1 MEEEAEQL
9 EEEHEAVVRSETF
22 FNRQQRMLPFS
33 PFQLTLA
40 TQNGSHQ
47 ISAWVAFSLSLLLNL
62 MDLYLYKRYGQP
74 TGHFPSIMNSASLLA
89 YVVILIVMYRMD
101 DRFDSRFVG
110 PIVASFLTC
119 SIMLS
124 MVVGHPY
131 TLESTRRLVEEPT
144 RSHSAQF
151 LRFNQYLT
159 AYVLF
164 WFVVML
170 VLTWC
175 ATMFD
180 KQSPEQIVVGIVLP
194 ILIPFVIQF
203 TSPLVAKQL
212 YALRHRHSRKATVSV
227 TKGDDQEEKQSLLSP
242 PSDSNADNKDDE
254 EQQPIKLE

>member
-1 MEEEAEQL
+1 MEEEAKQL

-47 ISAWVAFSLSLLLNL
+47 ISAWVAFSLSLALNL
-62 MDLYLYKRYGQP
+62 LDLYLYKRYGNP
-74 TGHFPSIMNSASLLA
+74 TGYFPSIMNSASLLA
-89 YVVILIVMYRMD
+89 YIVILIVMYRMD

-144 RSHSAQF
+144 RSHSPQF

-175 ATMFD
+175 ATLFD

-203 TSPLVAKQL
+203 TSPPVAKHL
-212 YALRHRHSRKATVSV
+212 YALRHRHPRKV
-227 TKGDDQEEKQSLLSP
+227 TAAAAAGLGEEEEEKQSLLRSP
-242 PSDSNADNKDDE
+242 DPGEDKKDE